1 MEVHSMINPLFTDQ
15 KSEADRQTLSLSQ
28 KAYEMIRARIVNL
41 DLPPGIILDEGQ
53 LQADLGLGRTPI
65 REALLRLS
73 LEKLVTILP
82 RRGIFVNDIGVED
95 LQQIFEVRI
104 VLEGLAARLAAQRGS
119 EAHWKKIDQV
129 LGRLDEHL
137 YNDSTELLSIDETCH
152 LILYDAANNE
162 ILRDTLTA
170 LYALSRRLWVFLAI
184 STEDTCSWLMEHAA
198 ALEALRNKDA
208 HRAASLI
215 EQHIQSFQEHIQ
227 AAVLGTSIPS

>member
-1 MEVHSMINPLFTDQ
+1 MEIDSLINPLYKEQ
-15 KSEADRQTLSLSQ
+15 KYDSLSQ

-41 DLPPGIILDEGQ
+41 DLPPGIILDESR
-53 LQADLGLGRTPI
+53 LQVDLGLGRTPI

-73 LEKLVTILP
+73 LEKLVTIVP
-82 RRGIFVNDIGVED
+82 RRGIFVNDIGIED

-129 LGRLDEHL
+129 LSRLDKNID
-137 YNDSTELLSIDETCH
+137 NDNTELLSIDETCH

-162 ILRDTLTA
+162 ILRDSLTT
-170 LYALSRRLWVFLAI
+170 LYALSRRLWIFLAV

-198 ALEALRNKDA
+198 VLEALRNKDA
-208 HRAASLI
+208 TRAASLI
-215 EQHIQSFQEHIQ
+215 EHHIQSFQEQIQ
-227 AAVLGTSIPS
+227 AAVLGTSISS